1 MVVHY
6 MNGEETVFVV
16 KPTTL
21 FQRIKQS
28 VSKKYGITD
37 GTVNLQHDGV
47 KCLNDHNP
55 KMMEMMAGKTYH
67 LDALLE
73 QVGGGTVS
81 LIIVKL
87 RAWLTSSVVETIA

>member
-1 MVVHY
+1 

-37 GTVNLQHDGV
+37 GAVNLRHDGV
-47 KCLNDHNP
+47 KCLDEHNP

-67 LDALLE
+67 VDALLE
-73 QVGGGTVS
+73 QVGGGRVS
-81 LIIVKL
+81 LIISKF
-87 RAWLTSSVVETIA
+87 RAWLTSSVVKSIA